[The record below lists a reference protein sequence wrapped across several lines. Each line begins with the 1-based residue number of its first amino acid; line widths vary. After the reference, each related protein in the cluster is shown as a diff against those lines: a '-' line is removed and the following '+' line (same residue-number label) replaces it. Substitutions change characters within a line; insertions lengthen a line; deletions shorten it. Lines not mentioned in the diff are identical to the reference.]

1 MRSSLTSR
9 FHRKTYKVK
18 YYHDINPDTQQWEVI
33 ELPSNNVI
41 KTYNFE
47 EDASDL
53 SAHLN
58 ETKPFGNHGF
68 PNFLSHK

>member
-1 MRSSLTSR
+1 MRSSPTSR
-9 FHRKTYKVK
+9 YSKAYKVK
-18 YYHDINPDTQQWEVI
+18 YYYDINPDTQKWEVV

-41 KTYNFE
+41 RTYNFK

-53 SAHLN
+53 SSELN
-58 ETKPFGNHGF
+58 AIKPFGDFGF

>member
-1 MRSSLTSR
+1 
-9 FHRKTYKVK
+9 VK
-18 YYHDINPDTQQWEVI
+18 YYHDINPDTQKWEVI

-47 EDASDL
+47 EDAADL
-53 SAHLN
+53 STQLN